1 MAEYGVDIALRVT
14 GEERLNKVLR
24 AVGQLETRMKSIKAI
39 DITAPGVGKLGD
51 DIRKALA
58 PFRDLARES
67 INTGK
72 GLKNTQARMQAV
84 AESFRFLSANARIGT
99 ADFKNFTIAADNQ
112 ARALQKVAL
121 EQENVIRSARGMQS
135 VEERQIQLAK
145 RQTLL
150 TTLRRQRDAGFGMQ
164 GPALPP
170 RQAPLPPTF
179 ASRIGGRLPGAL
191 SGAAIGGAFPL
202 LFGQGPGAAAGGGIG
217 GLLGGLLPVPGGAF
231 AGSLVGTLLG
241 DIASQGQKVKE
252 LAADVGFSAQQTKIL
267 SDAFK
272 TANTDIEK
280 FTAVIQNVRGLGLS
294 IEDQG
299 RAIELVTA
307 LTDKYGGSFEKVG
320 NAITSVL
327 ESGKVGQANLNQLT
341 SQGIDIQ
348 GALAD
353 KYKTNREAILKMA
366 KDGKISVQSFIDT
379 LVDMGNEGE
388 SAANRQ
394 TSAMDNLRNSVEKLV
409 AATTQAIKSIG
420 QTLGPV
426 FDWLKGRVEDF
437 INALSRAISRLADL
451 ISGGKMLQANIR
463 AETAAQQATTRKFGV
478 FGGIRAF
485 NPAAEAFFQAERQ
498 RQLKLAVPGAFPK
511 ATTTQLQTFK
521 APVQAAAGGSAGG
534 AGAKKEKEIKD
545 ITAQELNLRI
555 QLLQAQTA
563 QNKELEAFYER
574 QLSLL
579 KINQQKIGQNER
591 EAQIFEV
598 MVKYTQT
605 MRDLERERTEELA
618 TKTLESVTK
627 LSEGYTANINALKE
641 LNNQQLQQQ
650 NLAEGIAGTLGQ
662 TMTSAFE
669 ALVIG
674 AESFNASL
682 RGIASGVLIEI
693 ANQLL
698 RIYII
703 EQAISTLR
711 TFLSPISGGGIPGY
725 GQGAVATGAF
735 GISSGGF
742 GGPSVAGIPL
752 GPFTGGTFGV
762 RAAGGPVS
770 AGSPYLVGERGPE
783 LFMPRTSGSIY
794 PNDAMGMG
802 GANIV
807 VNVDAGGSSVGG
819 DPGQANQLGK
829 AIGIAVQQEL
839 IKQKRP
845 GGLLA

>member
-1 MAEYGVDIALRVT
+1 MANYSVDIEVAIKGGQKINEFTRSLNRLNREITVINGRAKQLEGVFRVASMQNYAIAVGKAESALRRAAEGT
-14 GEERLNKVLR
+14 AQESR
-24 AVGQLETRMKSIKAI
+24 AV
-39 DITAPGVGKLGD
+39 
-51 DIRKALA
+51 KALVTAMELENKARARKNFLIAQEVANRRKIIETSDAYKTAIGPQAA
-58 PFRDLARES
+58 PVPFARGPAS
-67 INTGK
+67 PI
-72 GLKNTQARMQAV
+72 R
-84 AESFRFLSANARIGT
+84 GT
-99 ADFKNFTIAADNQ
+99 ATMPGSPAA
-112 ARALQKVAL
+112 
-121 EQENVIRSARGMQS
+121 
-135 VEERQIQLAK
+135 LAAA
-145 RQTLL
+145 
-150 TTLRRQRDAGFGMQ
+150 AGG
-164 GPALPP
+164 
-170 RQAPLPPTF
+170 
-179 ASRIGGRLPGAL
+179 
-191 SGAAIGGAFPL
+191 GAALRGGAGRFGAAASSALIGGAFPL
-202 LFGQGPGAAAGGGIG
+202 LFGQGAGAAAGGFIGGAAG
-217 GLLGGLLPVPGGAF
+217 GLLGGQAGF
-231 AGSLVGTLLG
+231 ALSLVGTLLG
-241 DIASQGQKVKE
+241 DIASRGQKVKE
-252 LAADVGFSAQQTKIL
+252 LAADIGFSAQQTKML

-280 FTAVIQNVRGLGLS
+280 FTGVIQNVRGLGLA

-299 RAIELVTA
+299 RAIQLITT

-320 NAITSVL
+320 NAITSAL
-327 ESGKVGQANLNQLT
+327 ESGKVSQATLNQLT
-341 SQGIDIQ
+341 SQGINIQ

-353 KYKTNREAILKMA
+353 KYKVSRDAILKMA
-366 KDGKISVQSFIDT
+366 KDGEISVQSLIDT
-379 LVDMGNEGE
+379 LVDMGNTGE
-388 SAANRQ
+388 SAADRQ
-394 TSAMDNLRNSVEKLV
+394 RSAMDNLRNSVEKLV

-451 ISGGKMLQANIR
+451 ISGGKMMQATIR
-463 AETAAQQATTRKFGV
+463 AETAAQQATTNKFGIL
-478 FGGIRAF
+478 GGIRAI
-485 NPAAEAFFQAERQ
+485 NPAAEAFFQAEKE
-498 RQLKLAVPGAFPK
+498 RQLKLTAPGAFPK
-511 ATTTQLQTFK
+511 AVTTPLQTFRVP
-521 APVQAAAGGSAGG
+521 AQAAASGGGG
-534 AGAKKEKEIKD
+534 GTTAKKEKEIKD
-545 ITAQELNLRI
+545 ITAQELNLRL
-555 QLLQAQTA
+555 QLLQAQAA
-563 QNKELEAFYER
+563 QNKELEAFYQR

-579 KINQQKIGQNER
+579 EINQRKIGQNER

-598 MVKYTQT
+598 MVRYTQT
-605 MRDLERERTEELA
+605 MRDLERQRSEEIA
-618 TKTLESVTK
+618 TKTLESVAK

-735 GISSGGF
+735 GVSSGGF

-752 GPFTGGTFGV
+752 GPFAGGTFGV

-794 PNDAMGMG
+794 PNDALG
-802 GANIV
+802 
-807 VNVDAGGSSVGG
+807 AGGVQVGAVNITVQNTG
-819 DPGQANQLGK
+819 ENLSPAAQKQIASQVQ
-829 AIGIAVQQEL
+829 GIVMATLVN
-839 IKQKRP
+839 QKRS
-845 GGLLA
+845 GGIL

>member
-14 GEERLNKVLR
+14 GEDRLNKVLR
-24 AVGQLETRMKSIKAI
+24 AAGQLETRMKAIKAI
-39 DITAPGVGKLGD
+39 DITAPGAGKLGD

-67 INTGK
+67 INTEK

-84 AESFRFLSANARIGT
+84 AESFRFLSNNARIGS

-112 ARALQKVAL
+112 ARALHKVAI

-135 VEERQIQLAK
+135 VQEREIQLAK

-202 LFGQGPGAAAGGGIG
+202 LFGQGGGAAAGGGIG
-217 GLLGGLLPVPGGAF
+217 GLLGGLLPMPGGAF

-241 DIASQGQKVKE
+241 DIVSQGQKVKD
-252 LAADVGFSAQQTKIL
+252 LAVDIGFSAQQTKML

-272 TANTDIEK
+272 IANTDIEK
-280 FTAVIQNVRGLGLS
+280 FTGVIQNVRGLGLA

-299 RAIELVTA
+299 KAIQLITA

-320 NAITSVL
+320 NAITSAL
-327 ESGKVGQANLNQLT
+327 ESGKVNQANLNQLT

-348 GALAD
+348 GALAS
-353 KYKTNREAILKMA
+353 KYKVNRDAILKMA
-366 KDGKISVQSFIDT
+366 KDGKISVQDFINT
-379 LVDMGNEGE
+379 LVDMGNKGE
-388 SAANRQ
+388 AAANKQR
-394 TSAMDNLRNSVEKLV
+394 SAMDNLRDSVEKLV

-451 ISGGKMLQANIR
+451 ISGGKMMQATIR
-463 AETAAQQATTRKFGV
+463 AETAAQQATTKKFGLI
-478 FGGIRAF
+478 GGIRAI
-485 NPAAEAFFQAERQ
+485 NPAAEAFFQAERE
-498 RQLKLAVPGAFPK
+498 RQLKLAAPGAFTK
-511 ATTTQLQTFK
+511 TTQLQTFK
-521 APVQAAAGGSAGG
+521 VPAQAALGGTAGAGGKTSSN
-534 AGAKKEKEIKD
+534 KEKEIKD
-545 ITAQELNLRI
+545 ITAQELNLRV
-555 QLLQAQTA
+555 QLLQAQAA

-579 KINQQKIGQNER
+579 EINQQKLGQNER

-598 MVKYTQT
+598 MVNYLQK
-605 MRDLERERTEELA
+605 MRDIERDRAENTLPSIVNKIANMAESYSKNLNLVTEL
-618 TKTLESVTK
+618 
-627 LSEGYTANINALKE
+627 TAQQAQQKE
-641 LNNQQLQQQ
+641 
-650 NLAEGIAGTLGQ
+650 LAEGISSTLGQ
-662 TMTSAFE
+662 GMMSTFD
-669 ALVIG
+669 ALIQG
-674 AESFNASL
+674 SQNFAASL
-682 RGIASGVLIEI
+682 QEIASGVLIEI

-698 RIYII
+698 RIYVIN
-703 EQAISTLR
+703 QAINA
-711 TFLSPISGGGIPGY
+711 ISNLLGPK
-725 GQGAVATGAF
+725 T
-735 GISSGGF
+735 GGF
-742 GGPSVAGIPL
+742 LPGVNFNPQTFAMPSLL
-752 GPFTGGTFGV
+752 G
-762 RAAGGPVS
+762 RASGGPVS
-770 AGSPYLVGERGPE
+770 AGSSYIVGERGPE
-783 LFMPRTSGSIY
+783 MFVPRSSGSVY
-794 PNDAMGMG
+794 PNDAMGIG

-807 VNVDAGGSSVGG
+807 VNVDAGGSNVQG
-819 DPGQANQLGK
+819 DGAGANQLGK

>member
-1 MAEYGVDIALRVT
+1 VANYSVDIEVAIKGGQKINEFTRSLNRLNREITVINGRAKQLEGVFRVASMQNYAIAVGKAESALRRAAEGT
-14 GEERLNKVLR
+14 AQESR
-24 AVGQLETRMKSIKAI
+24 AV
-39 DITAPGVGKLGD
+39 
-51 DIRKALA
+51 KALVTAMELENKARARKNFLIAQEVANRRKIIETSDAYKTAIGPQAA
-58 PFRDLARES
+58 PVPFARGPAS
-67 INTGK
+67 PI
-72 GLKNTQARMQAV
+72 R
-84 AESFRFLSANARIGT
+84 GT
-99 ADFKNFTIAADNQ
+99 ATMPGSPAA
-112 ARALQKVAL
+112 
-121 EQENVIRSARGMQS
+121 
-135 VEERQIQLAK
+135 LAAA
-145 RQTLL
+145 
-150 TTLRRQRDAGFGMQ
+150 AGG
-164 GPALPP
+164 
-170 RQAPLPPTF
+170 
-179 ASRIGGRLPGAL
+179 
-191 SGAAIGGAFPL
+191 GAALRGGAGRFGAAASSALIGGAFPL
-202 LFGQGPGAAAGGGIG
+202 LFGQGAGAAAGGFIGGAAG
-217 GLLGGLLPVPGGAF
+217 GLLGGQAGF
-231 AGSLVGTLLG
+231 ALSLVGTLLG
-241 DIASQGQKVKE
+241 DIASRGQKVKE
-252 LAADVGFSAQQTKIL
+252 LAADIGFSAQQTKML

-280 FTAVIQNVRGLGLS
+280 FTGVIQNVRGLGLA

-299 RAIELVTA
+299 RAIQLITT

-320 NAITSVL
+320 NAITSAL
-327 ESGKVGQANLNQLT
+327 ESGKVSQATLNQLT
-341 SQGIDIQ
+341 SQGINIQ

-353 KYKTNREAILKMA
+353 KYKVSRDAILKMA
-366 KDGKISVQSFIDT
+366 KDGEISVQSLIDT
-379 LVDMGNEGE
+379 LVDMGNTGE
-388 SAANRQ
+388 SAADRQ
-394 TSAMDNLRNSVEKLV
+394 RSAMDNLRNSVEKLV

-451 ISGGKMLQANIR
+451 ISGGKMMQATIR
-463 AETAAQQATTRKFGV
+463 AETAAQQATTNKFGIL
-478 FGGIRAF
+478 GGIRAI
-485 NPAAEAFFQAERQ
+485 NPAAEAFFQAEKE
-498 RQLKLAVPGAFPK
+498 RQLKLTAPGAFPK
-511 ATTTQLQTFK
+511 AVTTPLQTFRVP
-521 APVQAAAGGSAGG
+521 AQAAASGGGG
-534 AGAKKEKEIKD
+534 GTTAKKEKEIKD
-545 ITAQELNLRI
+545 ITAQELNLRL
-555 QLLQAQTA
+555 QLLQAQAA
-563 QNKELEAFYER
+563 QNKELEAFYQR

-579 KINQQKIGQNER
+579 EINQRKIGQNER

-598 MVKYTQT
+598 MVRYTQT
-605 MRDLERERTEELA
+605 MRDLERQRSEEIA
-618 TKTLESVTK
+618 TKTLESVAK

-735 GISSGGF
+735 GVSSGGF

-752 GPFTGGTFGV
+752 GPFAGGTFGV

-794 PNDAMGMG
+794 PNDALG
-802 GANIV
+802 
-807 VNVDAGGSSVGG
+807 AGGVQVGAVNITVQNTG
-819 DPGQANQLGK
+819 ENLSPAAQKQIASQVQ
-829 AIGIAVQQEL
+829 GIVMATLVN
-839 IKQKRP
+839 QKRS
-845 GGLLA
+845 GGIL

>member
-1 MAEYGVDIALRVT
+1 MANYSVDIEVAIKGGQKINEFTRSLNRLNREITVINGRAKQLEGVFRVASMQNYAIAVGKAESALRRAAEGT
-14 GEERLNKVLR
+14 AQESR
-24 AVGQLETRMKSIKAI
+24 AV
-39 DITAPGVGKLGD
+39 
-51 DIRKALA
+51 KALVTAMELENKARARKNFLIAQEVANRRKIIETSDAYKTAIGPQAA
-58 PFRDLARES
+58 PVPFARGPAS
-67 INTGK
+67 PI
-72 GLKNTQARMQAV
+72 R
-84 AESFRFLSANARIGT
+84 GT
-99 ADFKNFTIAADNQ
+99 ATMPGSPAA
-112 ARALQKVAL
+112 
-121 EQENVIRSARGMQS
+121 
-135 VEERQIQLAK
+135 LAAA
-145 RQTLL
+145 
-150 TTLRRQRDAGFGMQ
+150 AGG
-164 GPALPP
+164 
-170 RQAPLPPTF
+170 
-179 ASRIGGRLPGAL
+179 
-191 SGAAIGGAFPL
+191 GAALRGGAGRFGAAASSALIGGAFPL
-202 LFGQGPGAAAGGGIG
+202 LFGQGAGAAAGGFIGGAAG
-217 GLLGGLLPVPGGAF
+217 GLLGGQAGF
-231 AGSLVGTLLG
+231 ALSLVGTLLG
-241 DIASQGQKVKE
+241 DIASRGQKVKE
-252 LAADVGFSAQQTKIL
+252 LAADIGFSAQQTKML

-280 FTAVIQNVRGLGLS
+280 FTGVIQNVRGLGLA

-299 RAIELVTA
+299 RAIQLITT

-320 NAITSVL
+320 NAITSAL
-327 ESGKVGQANLNQLT
+327 ESGKVSQAILNQLT
-341 SQGIDIQ
+341 SQGINIQ

-353 KYKTNREAILKMA
+353 KYKVSRDAILKMA
-366 KDGKISVQSFIDT
+366 KDGEISVQSLIDT
-379 LVDMGNEGE
+379 LVDMGNTGE
-388 SAANRQ
+388 SAADRQ
-394 TSAMDNLRNSVEKLV
+394 RSAMDNLRNSVEKLV

-451 ISGGKMLQANIR
+451 ISGGKMMQATIR
-463 AETAAQQATTRKFGV
+463 AETAAQQATTNKFGIL
-478 FGGIRAF
+478 GGIRAI
-485 NPAAEAFFQAERQ
+485 NPAAEAFFQAEKE
-498 RQLKLAVPGAFPK
+498 RQLKLTAPGAFPK
-511 ATTTQLQTFK
+511 AVTTPLQTFRVP
-521 APVQAAAGGSAGG
+521 AQAAASGGGG
-534 AGAKKEKEIKD
+534 GTTAKKEKEIKD
-545 ITAQELNLRI
+545 ITAQELNLRL
-555 QLLQAQTA
+555 QLLQAQAA
-563 QNKELEAFYER
+563 QNKELEAFYQR

-579 KINQQKIGQNER
+579 EINQRKIGQNER

-598 MVKYTQT
+598 MVRYTQT
-605 MRDLERERTEELA
+605 MRDLERQRSEEIA
-618 TKTLESVTK
+618 TKTLESVAK
-627 LSEGYTANINALKE
+627 LSEGYTASINALKE

-669 ALVIG
+669 ALVIS

-752 GPFTGGTFGV
+752 GPFAGGTFGV

-807 VNVDAGGSSVGG
+807 VNVDAGGSNVGG

>member
-1 MAEYGVDIALRVT
+1 MANYSVDIEVAIKGGQKINEFTRSLNRLNREITVINGRAKQLEGVFRVASMQNYAIAVGKAESALRRAAEGT
-14 GEERLNKVLR
+14 AQESR
-24 AVGQLETRMKSIKAI
+24 AV
-39 DITAPGVGKLGD
+39 
-51 DIRKALA
+51 KALVTAMELENKARARKNFLIAQEVANRRKIIETSDAYKTAIGPQAA
-58 PFRDLARES
+58 PVPFARGPAS
-67 INTGK
+67 PI
-72 GLKNTQARMQAV
+72 R
-84 AESFRFLSANARIGT
+84 GT
-99 ADFKNFTIAADNQ
+99 ATMPGSPAA
-112 ARALQKVAL
+112 
-121 EQENVIRSARGMQS
+121 
-135 VEERQIQLAK
+135 LAAA
-145 RQTLL
+145 
-150 TTLRRQRDAGFGMQ
+150 AGG
-164 GPALPP
+164 
-170 RQAPLPPTF
+170 
-179 ASRIGGRLPGAL
+179 
-191 SGAAIGGAFPL
+191 GAALRGGAGRFGAAASSALIGGAFPL
-202 LFGQGPGAAAGGGIG
+202 LFGQGAGAAAGGFIGGAAG
-217 GLLGGLLPVPGGAF
+217 GLLGGQAGF
-231 AGSLVGTLLG
+231 ALSLVGTLLG
-241 DIASQGQKVKE
+241 DIASRGQKVKE
-252 LAADVGFSAQQTKIL
+252 LAADIGFSAQQTKML

-280 FTAVIQNVRGLGLS
+280 FTGVIQNVRGLGLA

-299 RAIELVTA
+299 RAIQLITT

-320 NAITSVL
+320 NAITSAL
-327 ESGKVGQANLNQLT
+327 ESGKVSQATLNQLT
-341 SQGIDIQ
+341 SQGINIQ

-353 KYKTNREAILKMA
+353 KYKVSRDAILKMA
-366 KDGKISVQSFIDT
+366 KDGEISVQSLIDT
-379 LVDMGNEGE
+379 LVDMGNTGE
-388 SAANRQ
+388 SAADRQ
-394 TSAMDNLRNSVEKLV
+394 RSAMDNLRNSVEKLV

-451 ISGGKMLQANIR
+451 ISGGKMMQATIR
-463 AETAAQQATTRKFGV
+463 AETAAQQATTNKFGIL
-478 FGGIRAF
+478 GGIRAI
-485 NPAAEAFFQAERQ
+485 NPAAEAFFQAEKE
-498 RQLKLAVPGAFPK
+498 RQLKLTAPGAFPK
-511 ATTTQLQTFK
+511 AVTTPLQTFRVP
-521 APVQAAAGGSAGG
+521 AQAAASGGGG
-534 AGAKKEKEIKD
+534 GTTAKKEKEIKD
-545 ITAQELNLRI
+545 ITAQELNLRL
-555 QLLQAQTA
+555 QLLQAQAA
-563 QNKELEAFYER
+563 QNKELEAFYQR

-579 KINQQKIGQNER
+579 EINQRKIGQNER

-598 MVKYTQT
+598 MVRYTQT
-605 MRDLERERTEELA
+605 MRDLERQRSEEIA
-618 TKTLESVTK
+618 TKTLESVAK

-735 GISSGGF
+735 GVSSGGF

-752 GPFTGGTFGV
+752 GPFAGGTFGV

-783 LFMPRTSGSIY
+783 LFMPRSSGSIY
-794 PNDAMGMG
+794 PNDALG
-802 GANIV
+802 
-807 VNVDAGGSSVGG
+807 AGGVQVGAVNITVQNTG
-819 DPGQANQLGK
+819 ENLSPAAQKQIASQVQ
-829 AIGIAVQQEL
+829 GIVMATLVN
-839 IKQKRP
+839 QKRS
-845 GGLLA
+845 GGIL

>member
-39 DITAPGVGKLGD
+39 DITAPGTGKLGD

-67 INTGK
+67 VNTGK

-170 RQAPLPPTF
+170 RQTPLPPTF

-241 DIASQGQKVKE
+241 DIASQGQKIKE
-252 LAADVGFSAQQTKIL
+252 LAADIGFSAQQTKIL

-299 RAIELVTA
+299 RAIELVTT

-320 NAITSVL
+320 SAITSVL

-348 GALAD
+348 GALAV
-353 KYKTNREAILKMA
+353 KYKTNRENIIKMA

-379 LVDMGNEGE
+379 LVDMGNAGE
-388 SAANRQ
+388 SAANKQ
-394 TSAMDNLRNSVEKLV
+394 TKAMDNLRNSVEKLV
-409 AATTQAIKSIG
+409 TATTQAIKSIG

-426 FDWLKGRVEDF
+426 FDWLKSRVEEF

-451 ISGGKMLQANIR
+451 ISGGKIMQATIR
-463 AETAAQQATTRKFGV
+463 AETAAQQATTEKFGIL
-478 FGGIRAF
+478 GGIRAI
-485 NPAAEAFFQAERQ
+485 NPAAEAFFQAEKQ
-498 RQLKLAVPGAFPK
+498 RQLKLAAPGAFPK
-511 ATTTQLQTFK
+511 AVTTPLQTFK
-521 APVQAAAGGSAGG
+521 APVQAVLGGGRTAGNASG
-534 AGAKKEKEIKD
+534 KKEKEIKD
-545 ITAQELNLRI
+545 ITVQELNLRL
-555 QLLQAQTA
+555 QLLQAQA
-563 QNKELEAFYER
+563 GQNRELVAFYER

-579 KINQQKIGQNER
+579 EINQQKLGQNER

-605 MRDLERERTEELA
+605 MRDIERDRAENTLPNMVDKIANMAEGYSKNLNLAVELTAQQKQQQELA
-618 TKTLESVTK
+618 T
-627 LSEGYTANINALKE
+627 
-641 LNNQQLQQQ
+641 
-650 NLAEGIAGTLGQ
+650 GISNTLGQ
-662 TMTSAFE
+662 SMLSTFD
-669 ALVIG
+669 ALTQG
-674 AESFNASL
+674 SQNFAASL
-682 RGIASGVLIEI
+682 QEIASGVRIEI

-698 RIYII
+698 RIYVIN
-703 EQAISTLR
+703 QAINA
-711 TFLSPISGGGIPGY
+711 ISNILGPK
-725 GQGAVATGAF
+725 T
-735 GISSGGF
+735 GGF
-742 GGPSVAGIPL
+742 LPGVNFNPQSFAMPSLL
-752 GPFTGGTFGV
+752 G
-762 RAAGGPVS
+762 RASGGPVS

-794 PNDAMGMG
+794 PNDALGG
-802 GANIV
+802 GANIT
-807 VNVDAGGSSVGG
+807 VNVDASGSSVQG
-819 DPGQANQLGK
+819 DTGQAGQL
-829 AIGIAVQQEL
+829 ARSVAAAVQAEL
-839 IKQKRP
+839 IKQQRP
-845 GGLLA
+845 GGLLKR